1 MTNPIDPLLNRQH
14 ATQHTTQQPTQNPA
28 QQPAQQIATTMGRRP
43 DSTRRALRIGGAAGA
58 CSLLAMT
65 GYITFG
71 ATGSSAGAAAP
82 ADTVPPSVAEPAST
96 PAGQVAA
103 LALAPAA
110 TIAASTTTG
119 PPTVVVEPC
128 TNTYTVMAGD
138 SWSLIAGEASV
149 AISDVYAANNAS
161 ALTALYP
168 DQIVC
173 LPSGAVVVTTTAAPV
188 TTSAPVVTAAPVVTQ
203 AAPVATAAP
212 ARPKKKASSSSA
224 TS

>member
-1 MTNPIDPLLNRQH
+1 MTNPIDPLLNRQ
-14 ATQHTTQQPTQNPA
+14 QPA
-28 QQPAQQIATTMGRRP
+28 KQPAQHIATAVGRRP

-71 ATGSSAGAAAP
+71 ATGSSAGAVAP
-82 ADTVPPSVAEPAST
+82 ADTVAPTVAEPAAAT
-96 PAGQVAA
+96 AHAPAATT
-103 LALAPAA
+103 ALAPAA

-149 AISDVYAANNAS
+149 AISEVYAANNAS

-173 LPSGAVVVTTTAAPV
+173 LPAGAVVVTTTTAPV
-188 TTSAPVVTAAPVVTQ
+188 TTSAPVATAAPVVTR

-212 ARPKKKASSSSA
+212 AQPKKKPSSTSA